1 MVAPEVETLRKHETM
16 HVSNGGEAVEDTESI
31 ISLVLLDGAKG
42 PSSKGKA
49 SSVKE
54 QPGGGATELA

>member
-1 MVAPEVETLRKHETM
+1 MTNV
-16 HVSNGGEAVEDTESI
+16 NGGEEVEDAESM
-31 ISLVLLDGAKG
+31 ISLVLLGVDKG

-54 QPGGGATELA
+54 QPRGGATE